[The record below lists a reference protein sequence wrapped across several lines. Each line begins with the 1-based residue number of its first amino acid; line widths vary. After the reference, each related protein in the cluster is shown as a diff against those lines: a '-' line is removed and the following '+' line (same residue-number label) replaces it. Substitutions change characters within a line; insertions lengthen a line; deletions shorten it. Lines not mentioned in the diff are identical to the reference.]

1 MKEDLVN
8 LENEEQKN
16 SWKKNNY
23 TDYIKSKIQ
32 NISEKTEKEYK
43 IEFLLHRFSLENTK
57 ENLEILDLF
66 CENIN
71 FNLESIWWNLKQN
84 FASWNYEIIK
94 YFFENFEIN
103 TLEKFQNLSSL
114 INCRK
119 KQNIKLIVEK
129 LEIKDESELLEII
142 DVIRYTKLSLLEF
155 FLNKNF
161 VNSVY
166 DLKKIE
172 NILLYTKEAEVIYF
186 LVEYFKINSLEEIN
200 ILNIFWE
207 KEISQYWKNVIS
219 LLINKLNIANLKE
232 YEDFFWNESV
242 FLVLKRMKSWNSDK
256 TMYLFNFIEKFEITS
271 IKDFIKFFYKY
282 DIGKIINFNL
292 FSFSQTFWYYSL
304 QSKEHFEKIYK
315 FLDNRRISTNKN
327 CHIIKNF
334 HLESDKLNEI
344 IDFYLTYKKPKSL
357 LKIFDLMI
365 DLEDLKVNFDLEK
378 IKTFDDYK
386 DKKWFLKYEEI
397 VSDFEKLLS
406 KIDLAETE
414 KQKALQSLKNYIKTK
429 NDSWLCVFMSKF
441 AIPYYQEV
449 FHKKVI
455 ESICNEVSKNFYIKK
470 ENIDLRR
477 IERIEFIEAFKMYNK
492 ADLNKKDFAWIL
504 KNYLL
509 GNFDN
514 IEEQKQ
520 FDTWANRAWLKLNL
534 NEEQQK
540 IWLSKNKET
549 FFYEK
554 GEQSKEKVGKII
566 IEKELDPLNI
576 LMMWNRVNWSCF
588 SFYSPWKNFAY
599 AVANAV
605 DVNKWVFFIK
615 NEKWNLIWRTCI
627 TIWKNKNLVNY
638 KIYKTWIW
646 ENLELDYIFAEYL
659 AILSKKMKM
668 MISSKKV
675 QTDTIE
681 CKESY
686 FDL

>member
-1 MKEDLVN
+1 MKETLVN
-8 LENEEQKN
+8 FENEKQKK
-16 SWKKNNY
+16 SGKKNNY

-71 FNLESIWWNLKQN
+71 FNLESIGGNLKQN
-84 FASWNYEIIK
+84 FASGNYEIIK

-114 INCRK
+114 ITCRE

-129 LEIKDESELLEII
+129 LEIKDESDLLEII
-142 DVIRYTKLSLLEF
+142 DVIRYTKLNLLEF
-155 FLNKNF
+155 FLNKDF

-186 LVEYFKINSLEEIN
+186 LVEYFKVNSLEEIN
-200 ILNIFWE
+200 ILNIFGE
-207 KEISQYWKNVIS
+207 KEISQYGKNVIS
-219 LLINKLNIANLKE
+219 LLIDKLNISNLKE
-232 YEDFFWNESV
+232 YEDFFGDESV
-242 FLVLKRMKSWNSDK
+242 FLVLKRMKSGNSDK

-282 DIGKIINFNL
+282 DIDKIVNFNL
-292 FSFSQTFWYYSL
+292 FSYSQAFGYFSL

-327 CHIIKNF
+327 CDIIKNL

-386 DKKWFLKYEEI
+386 DKKGFLKYEEI

-429 NDSWLCVFMSKF
+429 NDSGLCVFMSKF

-520 FDTWANRAWLKLNL
+520 FDTGANRAWLKLNL

-554 GEQSKEKVGKII
+554 GEQSKEKVEKII

-576 LMMWNRVNWSCF
+576 LMMGNRVNGSCF
-588 SFYSPWKNFAY
+588 SFYSPGKNFAY

-605 DVNKWVFFIK
+605 DVNKGVFFIK
-615 NEKWNLIWRTCI
+615 NEKGNLIGRTCI
-627 TIWKNKNLVNY
+627 TIGKNKNLVNY
-638 KIYKTWIW
+638 KIYKTGLG

-659 AILSKKMKM
+659 AILSRKMKM

-675 QTDTIE
+675 PTDTIE
-681 CKESY
+681 CKEVY